1 MNIAELNQDEV
12 KTVLMQSIHNMERNL
27 AHHVVERDLT
37 QAALTQLSGEEFSH
51 YSETVKQ
58 YESEILFT
66 KKKIELAY
74 GKLREMSE

>member
-27 AHHVVERDLT
+27 AYHVVERDLT
-37 QAALTQLSGEEFSH
+37 QAALEQLTGEEFYH

-58 YESEILFT
+58 YESEIVFT
-66 KKKIELAY
+66 KKKVELAY
-74 GKLREMSE
+74 AKLWELSE

>member
-1 MNIAELNQDEV
+1 MNISELNQDEV
-12 KTVLMQSIHNMERNL
+12 KTALLQSIHNMERNL
-27 AHHVVERDLT
+27 VHHVVERDLV
-37 QAALTQLSGEEFSH
+37 QATLGELSDETFSH

-58 YESEILFT
+58 YENEVVFT